1 MSLSII
7 VTHYS
12 PPLEFSFFFIRHSS
26 LSHTQTHQHVHTH
39 SRGTKVNT
47 HSLTDVCLW
56 IESDVE
62 TKWKLRRQ
70 EDLSLLSTRD
80 TKKETGTK
88 LQWLIVALILTKALS
103 GGFVLEAQM
112 LIIDEI
118 AVCEI
123 RAEGTEKTA
132 WNSVDALRWY
142 AFLVCVKT
150 LNIV

>member
-7 VTHYS
+7 VTNYS
-12 PPLEFSFFFIRHSS
+12 PPLEFSFFFILHSS

-56 IESDVE
+56 IQSDVE

-142 AFLVCVKT
+142 AFPVCVKT